1 MNNIPPGSAIGV
13 DIGGTKIHAAVVGA
27 GGRVISEH
35 RLPTDVGG
43 GPSKVVEDIVRA
55 VRDELDADLS
65 VIDAVGVGLAGQID
79 PETGVVR
86 SSPNLKWTDFP
97 FGERL
102 QQALGVPVV
111 VENDVTTAAWGEWR
125 HGAGRGIDDLLVL
138 YAGTGVGGGIVSD
151 GRLLAGDSGMAGE
164 VGHMTIVAGGRQCS
178 CPNRGCLEAYV
189 GGWAIAER
197 AVEAVVANPE
207 AGRGLLDMARGAEL
221 TARLVAEAADAG
233 DDLALELMY
242 DTGRYLGAGLT
253 GLIHIFNPARVIL
266 GGGVIDGSPGLV
278 AAAETVVRANAI
290 PAYTDGLEVRR
301 SELGGNAGVIGS
313 ASIALERVV
322 SGSNQL

>member
-1 MNNIPPGSAIGV
+1 MSNIPPGSAIGV
-13 DIGGTKIHAAVVGA
+13 DLGGTKVHAAVVGPD
-27 GGRVISEH
+27 GTVISER

-43 GPSKVVEDIVRA
+43 GPTKVVDDIVRA

-125 HGAGRGIDDLLVL
+125 HGAGRGIEDLLVL
-138 YAGTGVGGGIVSD
+138 YVGTGVGGGIVSD
-151 GRLLAGDSGMAGE
+151 GRLLAGDRGMAGE

-207 AGRGLLDMARGAEL
+207 AGRGLLDLARGEEL
-221 TARLVAEAADAG
+221 TARLVAEAADTG
-233 DDLALELMY
+233 DELALGLMY
-242 DTGRYLGAGLT
+242 DTGQYLGAGLT
-253 GLIHIFNPARVIL
+253 GLIHIFNPARVVF
-266 GGGVIDGSPGLV
+266 GGGVIEGSPGLV
-278 AAAETVVRANAI
+278 TAAESVVRADAI
-290 PAYTDGLEVRR
+290 PAYTDGLEVLR
-301 SELGGNAGVIGS
+301 SELAGNAGVIGS
-313 ASIALERVV
+313 ASMALERV
-322 SGSNQL
+322 GAGR

>member
-1 MNNIPPGSAIGV
+1 MSNIPPGSAIGV
-13 DIGGTKIHAAVVGA
+13 DLGGTKVHAAVVGPD
-27 GGRVISEH
+27 GTVISER

-43 GPSKVVEDIVRA
+43 GPTKVVDDIVRA

-97 FGERL
+97 FRERL

-138 YAGTGVGGGIVSD
+138 YVGTGVGGGIVSD
-151 GRLLAGDSGMAGE
+151 GRLLAGDRGMAGE

-178 CPNRGCLEAYV
+178 CPNRGCLEAYT

-207 AGRGLLDMARGAEL
+207 AGRGLLDLARGEEL
-221 TARLVAEAADAG
+221 TARLVAEAADTG
-233 DDLALELMY
+233 DELALELMY

-253 GLIHIFNPARVIL
+253 GLIHIFNPARVVF
-266 GGGVIDGSPGLV
+266 GGGVIEGSPGLV
-278 AAAETVVRANAI
+278 TAAESVVRADAI
-290 PAYTDGLEVRR
+290 PAYTDGLEVLR
-301 SELGGNAGVIGS
+301 SELAGNAGVIGS
-313 ASIALERVV
+313 ASMALERV
-322 SGSNQL
+322 GAGR